1 MGSRATIRI
10 KHSNNDTAIH
20 LYTHWEGGLVNQILA
35 AALQRADKEGRI
47 SDEAYCTRMI
57 MDELV
62 GIDQGTSTGYGIII
76 GDENRPSDVQY
87 DSPSVEWR
95 TFGEHPYVRYY
106 DLSDRLSVVYQPWKE
121 WVEDVLHDLTSV

>member
-20 LYTHWEGGLVNQILA
+20 FYTHGSGGEVDIILATALLEADKAGRITDESYASRIIFDTLTELEGG
-35 AALQRADKEGRI
+35 
-47 SDEAYCTRMI
+47 
-57 MDELV
+57 
-62 GIDQGTSTGYGIII
+62 STGYGIII
-76 GDENRPSDVQY
+76 GDENRPLDVGY

-95 TFGEHPYVRYY
+95 AFGEHPYVRYY

-121 WVEDVLHDLTSV
+121 WAEDVLHDLTRV